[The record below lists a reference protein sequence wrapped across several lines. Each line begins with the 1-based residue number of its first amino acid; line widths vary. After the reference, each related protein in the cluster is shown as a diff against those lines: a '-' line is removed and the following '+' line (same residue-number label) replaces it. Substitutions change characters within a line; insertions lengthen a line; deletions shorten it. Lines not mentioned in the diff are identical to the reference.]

1 LANFIG
7 LMLLGLAVF
16 GPIGWL
22 TLRWIGARYERQK
35 LSDQSIT
42 LDAIWLVFGIVE
54 SIVLFSG
61 GAVFL
66 FSGLLAFAVYK
77 PISSAGLRLLER
89 DASSTQESA

>member
-1 LANFIG
+1 LAIFIG

-54 SIVLFSG
+54 SIVLFS
-61 GAVFL
+61 
-66 FSGLLAFAVYK
+66 SLLAFAVYK